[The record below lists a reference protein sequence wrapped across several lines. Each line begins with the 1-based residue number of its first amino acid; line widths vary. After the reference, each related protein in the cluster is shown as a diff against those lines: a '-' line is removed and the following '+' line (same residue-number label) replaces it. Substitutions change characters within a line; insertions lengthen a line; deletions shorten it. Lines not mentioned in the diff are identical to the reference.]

1 MRNEKRFKISIFQ
14 KKKPFSTRLPSISIQ
29 IHPLSCVL
37 IIIIASARICTKEFT
52 ISPLHTLHGTTHPSY
67 QGKKRRNKNLSRR
80 LTVCELFV
88 YYLCLFVVIIIIA
101 KRFHF
106 FFLLPIEVPAF
117 TFFSLRPMGISPSTI
132 YRFWEYCRVIFCC
145 LITPYIFNGL
155 VVCIVKYSSSKSM
168 VNANR

>member
-1 MRNEKRFKISIFQ
+1 MRNEKRFEISIFQ

-37 IIIIASARICTKEFT
+37 IIIIASARSCTKEFT

-67 QGKKRRNKNLSRR
+67 QRKERRNKNLSRR
-80 LTVCELFV
+80 LTVCELLV

-106 FFLLPIEVPAF
+106 FLLLLEVPRIHIFFHPTHGNFTFDYLSILRILSRHFLLFNNAVPLQW
-117 TFFSLRPMGISPSTI
+117 SCCV
-132 YRFWEYCRVIFCC
+132 YCQVF
-145 LITPYIFNGL
+145 
-155 VVCIVKYSSSKSM
+155 
-168 VNANR
+168 

>member
-1 MRNEKRFKISIFQ
+1 MRNEKRFEISIFQ

-37 IIIIASARICTKEFT
+37 IIIITSARSCTKEFT

-67 QGKKRRNKNLSRR
+67 QGKKEKNANLSRR

-101 KRFHF
+101 ERFHF
-106 FFLLPIEVPAF
+106 FLFASTRSTRIHIFFPPTHGNFTFDYLSILRILSRHFLLFDNAVHLQW
-117 TFFSLRPMGISPSTI
+117 SCCV
-132 YRFWEYCRVIFCC
+132 YCQVF
-145 LITPYIFNGL
+145 
-155 VVCIVKYSSSKSM
+155 
-168 VNANR
+168 

>member
-101 KRFHF
+101 TFSFFLFASNRSTRIHIFFPPTHGNFTFDYLSILRILSRHF
-106 FFLLPIEVPAF
+106 F
-117 TFFSLRPMGISPSTI
+117 
-132 YRFWEYCRVIFCC
+132 
-145 LITPYIFNGL
+145 
-155 VVCIVKYSSSKSM
+155 VV
-168 VNANR
+168 R